1 MIEVLAMGVTGGLIA
16 MMALIL
22 AGCARLI
29 E

>member
-1 MIEVLAMGVTGGLIA
+1 MLELLAMGVVGGLIA
-16 MMALIL
+16 VVALIL

>member
-1 MIEVLAMGVTGGLIA
+1 MIELLAMGVTGGLIA

>member
-1 MIEVLAMGVTGGLIA
+1 MIVVLAMGVTGGLIA